1 MPRHRCGLA
10 REDGHMFRETAHVYD
25 LIYAAEGKD
34 YLAEST
40 EVRDQIAERRPDAKS
55 LLDVACGTGGH
66 LRYLRDWFE
75 VTGLDVD
82 PAMLTQ
88 ARRALSEVPLIEG
101 DMRSFDLHRKFD
113 AVVCLF

>member
-1 MPRHRCGLA
+1 MISECLSTGA
-10 REDGHMFRETAHVYD
+10 EWREKMAACFGETAHVYD

-40 EVRDQIAERRPDAKS
+40 EVRDQIAERSPDVTS

-88 ARRALSEVPLIEG
+88 ARSVLP
-101 DMRSFDLHRKFD
+101 
-113 AVVCLF
+113 